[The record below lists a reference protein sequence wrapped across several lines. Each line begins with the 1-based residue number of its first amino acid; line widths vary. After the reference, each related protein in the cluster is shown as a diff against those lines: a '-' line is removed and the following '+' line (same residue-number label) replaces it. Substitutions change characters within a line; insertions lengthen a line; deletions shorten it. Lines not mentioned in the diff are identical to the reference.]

1 MGKVKQAIEN
11 AIALANDN
19 SHGYSQSDRWN
30 IDRDCSSLVIDC
42 YQRAGVPVKTN
53 GATYTGNMLSAFL
66 KSGFH
71 IVNPNKESLQAG
83 DVLLNVQNHAA
94 MYIGNNKIVQATI
107 AENGTVYGTPGD
119 QTGKEIAIY
128 NYYDYPW
135 DYVLRYEEDKNM
147 NEVQVEPPATTN
159 EYINYDLTDST
170 TPEMPRLKM
179 GDYGPGVSAIQ
190 GALSYHGFY
199 NYQKI
204 NGGFGI
210 ETDVALKRFQEYHK
224 LPVTG
229 VCDKD
234 TWTELTLWR

>member
-1 MGKVKQAIEN
+1 MGKVKQAVDN
-11 AIALANDN
+11 AIALANDD
-19 SHGYSQSDRWN
+19 SHGYSWNDRWN

-42 YQRAGVPVKTN
+42 YERAGVPVKTN
-53 GATYTGNMLSAFL
+53 GATYTEDMLPAFL

-71 IVNPNKESLQAG
+71 IVNPSRESLQAG
-83 DVLLNVQNHAA
+83 DVLLNVKKHAA

-128 NYYDYPW
+128 DYYNYPW
-135 DYVLRYEEDKNM
+135 DYVLRYEEDTEI
-147 NEVQVEPPATTN
+147 NETPTVTN
-159 EYINYDLTDST
+159 EYINYDLTDSV

-179 GDYGPGVSAIQ
+179 GNYGPGVSAVQ
-190 GALSYHGFY
+190 AALSYHGFY
-199 NYQKI
+199 NYNKI

-234 TWTELTLWR
+234 TWTELILWR

>member
-1 MGKVKQAIEN
+1 MGKVEQAVKN
-11 AIALANDN
+11 AIDLANDN

-71 IVNPNKESLQAG
+71 IINTKTDNLQSG
-83 DVLLNVQNHAA
+83 DVLLNVKNHAA
-94 MYIGNNKIVQATI
+94 IYIGDNKIVQATI
-107 AENGTVYGTPGD
+107 SENGTVTGQPGD

-128 NYYDYPW
+128 NYYNYPW
-135 DYVLRYEEDKNM
+135 DYVLRYEEDLT
-147 NEVQVEPPATTN
+147 PAITTN
-159 EYINYDLTDST
+159 EYINYDLTNANDVKLPPIKS
-170 TPEMPRLKM
+170 
-179 GDYGPGVSAIQ
+179 GDYGPAISALQ

-199 NYQKI
+199 DYRKI
-204 NGGFGI
+204 NGGFGV
-210 ETDVALKRFQEYHK
+210 ETDTALKRFQSRHN
-224 LPVTG
+224 LPATG

-234 TWTELTLWR
+234 TWQELILWR